1 MGAGGC
7 RQENGGRRIWWVG
20 SEGLGEGKAEL
31 CSLKGLAL
39 GVEAEAGGEG
49 GEGGEGLEAEVELG
63 VGGGGEAEFALV
75 LVADVGALFDLAG
88 AELEEV
94 DDDLEGAEGFAIEG
108 GGVESGLAREFG
120 LGEEP
125 VAPVVAFG
133 VGDGEGGLGLLGFG
147 GG

>member
-1 MGAGGC
+1 LLLTQHEEDGGGDAL
-7 RQENGGRRIWWVG
+7 EEVL
-20 SEGLGEGKAEL
+20 EEAAE
-31 CSLKGLAL
+31 
-39 GVEAEAGGEG
+39 VEAEAVGDGGEG
-49 GEGGEGLEAEVELG
+49 VEAEVELG
-63 VGGGGEAEFALV
+63 VCGGGEAEFALV
-75 LVADVGALFDLAG
+75 LVTDVGVFFDLAG

-94 DDDLEGAEGFAIEG
+94 EDDLEGAEGFAIEG

-147 GG
+147 GGFGAPLGRGGLLAFHGE

>member
-1 MGAGGC
+1 MAL
-7 RQENGGRRIWWVG
+7 
-20 SEGLGEGKAEL
+20 S
-31 CSLKGLAL
+31 SLKLRRVRFARGIRGGE
-39 GVEAEAGGEG
+39 GVEAEVVVA
-49 GEGGEGLEAEVELG
+49 

-75 LVADVGALFDLAG
+75 LVTDVGAFFDLAG
-88 AELEEV
+88 AKLEEV

-120 LGEEP
+120 LGDEP

-133 VGDGEGGLGLLGFG
+133 VGDGEGGRGLPGFG